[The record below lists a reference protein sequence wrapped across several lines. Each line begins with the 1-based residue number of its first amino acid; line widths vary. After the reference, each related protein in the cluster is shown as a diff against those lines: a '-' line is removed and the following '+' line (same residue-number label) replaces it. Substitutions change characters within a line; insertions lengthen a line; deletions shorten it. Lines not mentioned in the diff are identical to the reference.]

1 MFDILADPAV
11 WASLATLTL
20 MEIILGIDNVVF
32 ISVLVSKLPEK
43 AAERAR
49 KLGLALALIFRIVL
63 LLVMAWIIGLSEP
76 VFSAF
81 GHAFSWRDIILI
93 AGGAFLVYKS
103 TSEMHHAI
111 EEPHDEKMKDKAG
124 AVFQAVILQIV
135 VIDAVFSVDSII
147 TAIGMAQHVQVMI
160 TAVVI
165 AMGFMY
171 IASGT
176 IAEFIAKH
184 PTTKMLA
191 LAFLLLIGVTLVA
204 EGLGL
209 HIPKGYI
216 YSAMAFAVLVE
227 TVNILATARRKA
239 RRAAQAGVE
248 H

>member
-1 MFDILADPAV
+1 MFQILSDPAV
-11 WASLATLTL
+11 WASLATLTI

-32 ISVLVSKLPEK
+32 ISVLVSKLPEEQ
-43 AAERAR
+43 AERAR
-49 KLGLALALIFRIVL
+49 KIGLALALIFRIIL

-81 GHAFSWRDIILI
+81 GHDFSWRDIILI
-93 AGGAFLVYKS
+93 AGGGFLVYKS

-111 EEPHDEKMKDKAG
+111 EEPHEEAMKDKAG

-135 VIDAVFSVDSII
+135 IIDAVFSVDSII
-147 TAIGMAQHVQVMI
+147 TAIGMAEHVQVMI
-160 TAVVI
+160 TAVII
-165 AMGFMY
+165 AMGVMY

-191 LAFLLLIGVTLVA
+191 LAFLMLIGVNLVA
-204 EGLGL
+204 EGLGF
-209 HIPKGYI
+209 HIPRGYI
-216 YSAMAFAVLVE
+216 YSAMVFAVLVE
-227 TVNILATARRKA
+227 TINVFASNRRKA
-239 RRAAQAGVE
+239 RRAARLGEE

>member
-1 MFDILADPAV
+1 MYQILSDPAV
-11 WASLATLTL
+11 WASLATLTM

-32 ISVLVSKLPEK
+32 ISVLVSKLPAE

-93 AGGAFLVYKS
+93 VGGAFLIYKS

-111 EEPHDEKMKDKAG
+111 EEPHEEKMKDKAG
-124 AVFQAVILQIV
+124 AAFQAVIMQIV
-135 VIDAVFSVDSII
+135 IIDAVFSVDSII

-160 TAVVI
+160 TAVII
-165 AMGFMY
+165 AMAVMY
-171 IASGT
+171 VASGT
-176 IAEFIAKH
+176 IAAFIAKH

-191 LAFLLLIGVTLVA
+191 LAFLLLIGMTLVA

-227 TVNILATARRKA
+227 TVNILASNRRKA
-239 RRAAQAGVE
+239 RRAKQAGAE
-248 H
+248 S